1 MNNPCENIYKSA
13 RIRAEIKRGPAA
25 EELGIATRT
34 LDKYENFELRVP
46 DDIVKRMCYLYNDPH
61 LAWRHL
67 KNSELGMFLPDIKET
82 NVQSAALNMA
92 AEYMQFET
100 TFKTII
106 SFVADGKIDE
116 KEMERWNRIQTEVKD
131 FASALLELATAK
143 SE

>member
-1 MNNPCENIYKSA
+1 MNNLCENIYKSA
-13 RIRAEIKRGPAA
+13 RIRAEIKRSPAA

-46 DDIVKRMCYLYNDPH
+46 DDIVKRMCYLYNNPF
-61 LAWRHL
+61 LAWQHL
-67 KNSELGMFLPDIKET
+67 KNSELGVFLPDIKET

-92 AEYMQFET
+92 SEYMQFEA

-106 SFVADGKIDE
+106 SLVADGKIDDKE
-116 KEMERWNRIQTEVKD
+116 KARWEIIKNEVKD
-131 FASALLELATAK
+131 FASALLDLTTAK